1 MVVGVNVLENI
12 NLKDFPQESGVY
24 WFINEDDEIIYVGSA
39 KNIYGRMRGH
49 RASIKRGYNG
59 NKGKG
64 QKELYQFLQQNNFKV
79 QFQITEKYHDLE
91 KQLIEKYLPIFNEKV
106 LLFSKEAKKKREKSL
121 KYKQRHIKYV
131 NKLCN
136 YNGEIIKLGA
146 LAFRFYRAGI
156 PHYWSEAG
164 KYLI

>member
-1 MVVGVNVLENI
+1 MLENI

-24 WFINEDDEIIYVGSA
+24 WFLNEDDEIIYVGSS

-49 RASIKRGYNG
+49 RANIKRGYNG

-64 QKELYQFLQQNNFKV
+64 QKELYQFLQQNNFKI

-106 LLFSKEAKKKREKSL
+106 LLFSKEAKRKRSDKHHYNYCRQL
-121 KYKQRHIKYV
+121 V
-131 NKLCN
+131 N
-136 YNGEIIKLGA
+136 YNGKVIQLQSLAIYFHMEGIKNSYKEASKYIIK
-146 LAFRFYRAGI
+146 
-156 PHYWSEAG
+156 
-164 KYLI
+164 